1 MTIELSPLQTAL
13 EQVRE
18 NPNYIKNGFYIDIR
32 DNGTIVLKTSPSEGM
47 FTGKIS
53 KDNSDQILT
62 LLKIILEDGNE

>member
-1 MTIELSPLQTAL
+1 MITELSPLQVAL

-18 NPNYIKNGFYIDIR
+18 NPNYKKNGFHIDIR
-32 DNGTIVLKTSPSEGM
+32 DNGTIVLKTFPSEGM
-47 FTGKIS
+47 FAGKIS